1 MDQFRKYAHVI
12 MDGCFCYMKKR
23 NPYILITIVITLWLQ
38 IGCGQSTHPQA
49 ATAQLSPERVA
60 QAKSDADNLFAQRE
74 DLAKLRDAIALLAAV
89 RNPDSRDFEVEWKFA
104 SYNYFLGRHTKDEKE
119 SEAAFNYGK
128 DAAKIASNMEPQKP
142 DGFFWYGAN
151 LGELCKRSP
160 ITVGLQSVGD
170 VQEAM
175 KKVIEIEPAYQGASA
190 YDGLAQIELG
200 TRLKGGS
207 IEKAVEY
214 LEKAISIE
222 NDNTNLRLHL
232 AEAYLAQNKEADAR
246 KQLDI
251 LLTMKPNPEYI
262 PEHNESVAAA
272 RKLLQTK
279 F

>member
-1 MDQFRKYAHVI
+1 ME
-12 MDGCFCYMKKR
+12 KR
-23 NPYILITIVITLWLQ
+23 NLYILITIVITLWLQ
-38 IGCGQSTHPQA
+38 LGCTNRTNSQIPAVQVDPELI
-49 ATAQLSPERVA
+49 ATAKAEA
-60 QAKSDADNLFAQRE
+60 DALFKQRE
-74 DLAKLRDAIALLAAV
+74 DLSKLREAIGILGKV
-89 RNPDSRDFEVEWKFA
+89 RNPDNRDYEIEWKFA
-104 SYNYFLGRHTKDEKE
+104 RYNYFLGLHTDDKKE
-119 SEAAFNYGK
+119 AESAFTDGR

-151 LGELCKRSP
+151 LGELCKQSP

-175 KKVIEIEPAYQGASA
+175 KKVIEIEPGYQGASS

-207 IEKAVEY
+207 VEKAVEY

-222 NDNTNLRLHL
+222 SDNTNLRLHL
-232 AEAYLAQNKEADAR
+232 AEAYLAQNKDADAR
-246 KQLDI
+246 KQLD
-251 LLTMKPNPEYI
+251 LLLKMKPNPEYI

-279 F
+279 FQ